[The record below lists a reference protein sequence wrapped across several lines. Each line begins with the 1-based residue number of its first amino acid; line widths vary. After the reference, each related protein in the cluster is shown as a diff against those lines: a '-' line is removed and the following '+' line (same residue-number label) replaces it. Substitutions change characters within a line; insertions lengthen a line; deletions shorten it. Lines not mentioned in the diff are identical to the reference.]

1 MALLNFFS
9 LSKLK
14 QHWYKVEIIEITTV
28 KRSLAILNA
37 LLCICSLS
45 FIIEAL
51 DLLALPGSPS
61 VTSAALP

>member
-28 KRSLAILNA
+28 KRSLAILNVLLQYAFAHSA
-37 LLCICSLS
+37 LKLKH
-45 FIIEAL
+45 
-51 DLLALPGSPS
+51 
-61 VTSAALP
+61 